1 MSVSDEFYLVC
12 GVKTVTTGESC
23 RKAVKNKGER
33 CHLHAQRVR
42 TTPSIQIAPRSIEP
56 FDQNKFIKQIQRL
69 ADENT
74 ALQSSQKSLSRRV
87 LFLEEK
93 LLELVSTLRILSQ
106 TGQGPFYYPPEQK
119 EITLPEE
126 LPESDKYLSSTMR
139 LSHEW
144 LKEDSRNLDCIL
156 KEFIP
161 DFPQ

>member
-1 MSVSDEFYLVC
+1 MSISNEPYLAC

-23 RKAVKNKGER
+23 RKVVKNKGER

-42 TTPSIQIAPRSIEP
+42 TTPSVQIVPHPIEP

-74 ALQSSQKSLSRRV
+74 ALQGSQRSLSRRV

-106 TGQGPFYYPPEQK
+106 AKQGPFYYPPEQK
-119 EITLPEE
+119 ENAPPEE
-126 LPESDKYLSSTMR
+126 LPESDKYISSTMR
-139 LSHEW
+139 HSHEW
-144 LKEDSRNLDCIL
+144 LREDRRSLDCIL
-156 KEFIP
+156 KEFLP